1 MIYELYVVCVRKG
14 NMELQKRR
22 NSKERGKWKR
32 ENKKKKKEKSR
43 RDKKK
48 VEKQK
53 EKEMGYFQQKTKN
66 LNHRIINNVE

>member
-1 MIYELYVVCVRKG
+1 MYGKG
-14 NMELQKRR
+14 TWSYKRGEIVK
-22 NSKERGKWKR
+22 NVENGKEKI
-32 ENKKKKKEKSR
+32 KKKKKEKSR